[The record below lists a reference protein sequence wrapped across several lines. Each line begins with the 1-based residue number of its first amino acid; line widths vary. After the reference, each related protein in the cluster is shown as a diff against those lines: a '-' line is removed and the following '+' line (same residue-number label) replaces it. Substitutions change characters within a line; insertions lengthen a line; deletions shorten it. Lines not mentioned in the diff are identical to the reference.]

1 MITIRNNALYGHT
14 PPSGLVTQPSL
25 CSKSHQALIRLTLA
39 SVSCLIRKLLPAS
52 LLAVLFL
59 HPTILLAA
67 DIALQTSSNTTQGTT
82 AFASSAEA
90 QTQINTLIAALIAA
104 HPGATQSGNTVQWRE
119 DSFDVQRKMER
130 AFTIRVGWKID
141 FVWAPTNSF
150 NTAEEKNAMVP
161 MYPAALLRDAPYSAG
176 STPPQGYVYSG
187 YLPVPDTGQ
196 AAADAL
202 LAGIAKLSSLVA
214 ISPAAFIELTFI
226 NYLTPT
232 GSQYP
237 EYNNSST
244 WKIVI
249 QDIHGHAVY
258 DNGYIQDG
266 DSLIVTYEAWSAGKT
281 GRYIDYKDTVSYC
294 PAGYTLS
301 GSTCT
306 LPPDIPDPQKNNDEP
321 DCGVGNPC
329 NAGTGNKYQ
338 SEVDYAGSGIY
349 PLLLERVYNSGST
362 TPSSVETTVW
372 GSRWRGVYDRSI
384 AYATNGT
391 ISTATAKR
399 EGGKQYYFNLSGASF
414 VGDADVVGKL
424 VRVGVDANGNAT
436 GWTYTNKNDEIESY
450 NASGRL
456 ISLANR
462 TGQIQ
467 ALTYSDGTT
476 GANGGYVLD
485 ATGANT
491 TTILPAGRLIRITDL
506 ASRRL
511 QYGYDVAGR
520 VVKATDP
527 AGGVTTYAYS
537 DATSTANLT
546 AVTYPD
552 GKIRTHLYNEAANV
566 SSTPNAGVSY
576 VNSLT
581 GMLDENGNRF
591 ASWTY
596 DAAGRATSSEHGSFG
611 SGIDHIGLTYTA
623 PDASGNST
631 TNVTDSRGAVR
642 TYNFATILGVVKS
655 AGQSQPGGSGSL
667 ASASALTYDANGNV
681 ASRTDFNGNKTTY
694 SYDMARNL
702 EASRTE
708 GLNTAGNATPAT
720 RTITTTWHPTWRLP
734 LVTSEYNGA
743 TATGTDLRRTTNVYD
758 TKGNITS
765 ITVADPVRNLTRTT
779 TITYTYSSVVPGL
792 VLSKVVDGPRTDV
805 NDITTYNYYD
815 ANATC
820 TASSAAPFIDPITN
834 TSPDNLGCR
843 GQLLSKT
850 NALGQTTTYGRY
862 NHHGQVEQM
871 TNANGL
877 VTTSTYDLRQR
888 LLSRTVGTQTT
899 SLTYDNAGQVIR
911 LTMPDT
917 SQLNYTYD
925 AAHRLTEV
933 QDILGNK
940 VTYTLDSEGNRINE
954 ATTDPLGNLAKT
966 ITRSYDALNRLQ
978 QVTGVE

>member
-1 MITIRNNALYGHT
+1 MITMRNNALYGHT
-14 PPSGLVTQPSL
+14 PPPGLAIQQRVLSVVGF
-25 CSKSHQALIRLTLA
+25 A
-39 SVSCLIRKLLPAS
+39 SVSCLIRKLLFAS

-130 AFTIRVGWKID
+130 AFTIRVGSTQITRIRATVVSLNPDYYTPVPGTRIYDSYVSLDDVLNKVLANAVP
-141 FVWAPTNSF
+141 FYQGVGRFSGSF
-150 NTAEEKNAMVP
+150 FDTP
-161 MYPAALLRDAPYSAG
+161 HRGIFGALHYLHYYNGTRTCQG
-176 STPPQGYVYSG
+176 STLDCG
-187 YLPVPDTGQ
+187 LPLDM
-196 AAADAL
+196 
-202 LAGIAKLSSLVA
+202 I
-214 ISPAAFIELTFI
+214 
-226 NYLTPT
+226 
-232 GSQYP
+232 
-237 EYNNSST
+237 SST
-244 WKIVI
+244 STVI
-249 QDIHGHAVY
+249 TPY
-258 DNGYIQDG
+258 
-266 DSLIVTYEAWSAGKT
+266 
-281 GRYIDYKDTVSYC
+281 YIDYQDTVTYC
-294 PAGYTLS
+294 PASYTLS

-362 TPSSVETTVW
+362 TPSSVEASVW

-456 ISLANR
+456 ISLTNR

-834 TSPDNLGCR
+834 TSLDNLGCR